1 MPSSCQ
7 GGFCSLVLPNINK
20 NIDGSGDGTNNNNST
35 NSSSY
40 TSSVFNKQH
49 AKSLSKSEK
58 RLKRSRQRDR
68 VIQLLRWVLTDE
80 EYSTL
85 EESGDLVTLRV
96 AHYEGDNRNSN
107 DNGSN
112 CNNIQEGYWI
122 DEDSIMLAR
131 REHRPELARLAFAEF
146 QSSLGDDGFDMDGD
160 CAAGV
165 GSGERTNTVLEPLCC
180 SSCSSNDGNAIVC
193 SVCFNVY
200 DLLRQA
206 RALLDASMQQ
216 RDDQEEEEDDEACTD
231 AVVDAPAVIASKHQQ
246 TDNGPSKES
255 AVDEG
260 KSKKKKDSNTKKHII
275 QSSTK
280 PSQTPKDDEQKPKKK
295 KKKRSRRR
303 KRNRKQMEENSKVHV
318 LVAEADEVR
327 ILSNVSYSHSQLV
340 SISLIVVCYL
350 CITSDNFKTSQ
361 TSFRERR
368 I

>member
-20 NIDGSGDGTNNNNST
+20 KIDGSGDGTNNNSST

-96 AHYEGDNRNSN
+96 AHYEGDNHRNN
-107 DNGSN
+107 NNGSN

-160 CAAGV
+160 CAAGL

-180 SSCSSNDGNAIVC
+180 SCSSNDGHAIVC

-216 RDDQEEEEDDEACTD
+216 RDDQEEEEEDKACTD
-231 AVVDAPAVIASKHQQ
+231 TVVDAAAVIASKHQQ
-246 TDNGPSKES
+246 TDNDPSKES
-255 AVDEG
+255 AADEG
-260 KSKKKKDSNTKKHII
+260 SNTKKHII

-280 PSQTPKDDEQKPKKK
+280 PSHQTPKDEEQKPKKK

-327 ILSNVSYSHSQLV
+327 ILSNVSFIHTNANSSVSHSLF
-340 SISLIVVCYL
+340 VCCL

>member
-20 NIDGSGDGTNNNNST
+20 NNIEGGDGTNNNNNST
-35 NSSSY
+35 NSSY

-96 AHYEGDNRNSN
+96 AHYDGDTHRNNNN
-107 DNGSN
+107 DNG
-112 CNNIQEGYWI
+112 NNIQEGHWI

-146 QSSLGDDGFDMDGD
+146 QSSLGDDGLDMDGD
-160 CAAGV
+160 CAAGL
-165 GSGERTNTVLEPLCC
+165 GSGERTNTVLEPLSC
-180 SSCSSNDGNAIVC
+180 SCSSNDGNAIVC
-193 SVCFNVY
+193 SICFNVY

-216 RDDQEEEEDDEACTD
+216 RDDDDEEEAEDEACTD
-231 AVVDAPAVIASKHQQ
+231 TVVNTEAVITTTHQQ
-246 TDNGPSKES
+246 TDNEPSRKTV
-255 AVDEG
+255 AADEG
-260 KSKKKKDSNTKKHII
+260 NSKKKKKDSNTKKEII

-280 PSQTPKDDEQKPKKK
+280 PSHQTPRDEEQNQPKKK
-295 KKKRSRRR
+295 RKKRSRRR

-327 ILSNVSYSHSQLV
+327 ILSNVSFFTNANSSVSHS
-340 SISLIVVCYL
+340 
-350 CITSDNFKTSQ
+350 
-361 TSFRERR
+361 
-368 I
+368 